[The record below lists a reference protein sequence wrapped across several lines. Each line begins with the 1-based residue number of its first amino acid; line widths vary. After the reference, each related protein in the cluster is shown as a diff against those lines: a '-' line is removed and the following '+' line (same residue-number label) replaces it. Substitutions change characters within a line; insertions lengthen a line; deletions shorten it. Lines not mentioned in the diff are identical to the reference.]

1 MCTERPFDPT
11 SKTTSNQ
18 TQTGCTCFG
27 SERKVFADEEGLT
40 PKRRYFGSPT
50 GSCTIGPR
58 DSVVSIM
65 EHTKKMILVDPRM
78 VDSLRASNGPP
89 VPGAAPHSLLEVDR
103 EMQNALEGNDVDF
116 QDKAQLY

>member
-1 MCTERPFDPT
+1 
-11 SKTTSNQ
+11 
-18 TQTGCTCFG
+18 
-27 SERKVFADEEGLT
+27 
-40 PKRRYFGSPT
+40 
-50 GSCTIGPR
+50 
-58 DSVVSIM
+58 M